1 MGIPISSLPAAD
13 SLTGS
18 EQIPVVQGGATKRTT
33 FDAIP
38 FTQAGAGAA
47 VRTAQD
53 KLKESISVK
62 DFGATGDG
70 STNDAAAISAALT
83 AASGKELY
91 FPPGTYVIGSQLT
104 VPSKTRLRG
113 AGHGASVIKLAAS
126 FPAAIGAIINATQSG
141 TVDAYYDSDIEFIGL
156 RFDGNSNASRSGN
169 FLALVKAK
177 DCLIAD
183 CEFINHTF
191 ICVAIAACQNVQV
204 TGNTFRGNG
213 RPRPS
218 TVSTPCVWTAY
229 NTELGTPKDISI
241 EGNTFLDNTWSCCYF
256 MPVGGSFSFN
266 YCLNNGESG
275 VFTNTTGKYLK
286 YVGNHIE
293 NQVRSNISASG
304 IESGGSYLLISGNTI
319 IGCGNDGISLTDTEN
334 VVVSN
339 NQIFNN
345 GQDTAF
351 FAAGSG
357 IGIIS
362 YSGPNPDHIRVH
374 GNRIADLQSIKT
386 QSYGVLVYSS
396 GTGAGP
402 LEHVAIH
409 DNDFTGQ
416 KINSYSIPPA
426 LWTTATCV
434 LYDNYLADGTFDTGS
449 GGGSGSGTVT
459 SVSADGGTTGLTF
472 SGGPITSSGTLT
484 LSGVLSQASG
494 GTGAS
499 SLPAAGIVTL
509 SDDQTILGKKYLYN
523 ANNKFVGVSYVTTDG
538 GTGSNAYFGENAAYA
553 VIGGA
558 NGVVLGSGATYPG
571 TSRYV
576 GDAASWRP
584 ASNASYSLG
593 TLAQQW
599 TTVYANN
606 VTLTG
611 AVTAGSWNGTPI
623 AVAYGG
629 TGTNTVP
636 TNGKLL
642 IGNGT
647 GYTLANLTAGSGI
660 TVTNGAGT
668 ITIAATGGT
677 GTVTSVAASGGST
690 GLTFTGSPITSS
702 GTLTLG
708 GILSKS
714 NGGTGASSLTGA
726 GILTVADNQV
736 VDGKK
741 NFNNAQNTFNG
752 VVYTTTD
759 GGTGSN
765 AYFAEN
771 LAYAVV
777 GGTNGVVLGSGGP
790 YPGTA
795 RYVGDANTWRG
806 AADNTYSL
814 GTGSQRWT
822 AVYAVNGTIQ
832 TSDARAKCDVD
843 VLSETEL
850 RVAARLKALIRKF
863 RFIDAVAAKG
873 DAARIHVGVIA
884 QDVRDAFAAE
894 GLDGFRYGVL
904 CYDEWQADPQA
915 IGGAIEAGN
924 RFGVRYDELFA
935 FIIAAL

>member
-1 MGIPISSLPAAD
+1 MGIPISSLPSAD

-113 AGHGASVIKLAAS
+113 AGHGASVIKLSAS
-126 FPAAIGAIINATQSG
+126 FPAATGAIVNATQSG

-156 RFDGNSNASRSGN
+156 RFDGNSNASRSEN
-169 FLALVKAK
+169 FLTFLKVK
-177 DCLIAD
+177 DCLVED
-183 CEFINHTF
+183 CEFVNHTY
-191 ICVAIAACQNVQV
+191 ICVAILASQNVRV
-204 TGNTFRGNG
+204 TGCVFRGNG
-213 RPRPS
+213 RPKPS
-218 TVSTPCVWTAY
+218 TTSAPCVWTD
-229 NTELGTPKDISI
+229 TSVLGTPKDIQV
-241 EGNTFLDNTWSCCYF
+241 EHNTFVSNNWSCAYF
-256 MPVGGSFSFN
+256 MPFGGSFSFN
-266 YCLNNGESG
+266 YCIGNGESG
-275 VFTNTTGKYLK
+275 VFTNQHGQYLR
-286 YVGNHIE
+286 YIGNHIDG
-293 NQVRSNISASG
+293 QVRSNISASG
-304 IESGGSYLLISGNTI
+304 IETGGSYLLIAGNHI

-345 GQDTAF
+345 GQETSYF
-351 FAAGSG
+351 TNGSG
-357 IGIIS
+357 VSVIT
-362 YSGPNPDHIRVH
+362 YSSSPTPNHIRVH
-374 GNRIADLQSIKT
+374 GNRIGDRQSTKT
-386 QSYGVLVYSS
+386 QAYGFILS
-396 GTGAGP
+396 GSGGAVNQ
-402 LEHVAIH
+402 VAIH
-409 DNDFTGQ
+409 DNDFTEQRIG
-416 KINSYSIPPA
+416 SYLIPPA
-426 LWTTATCV
+426 SWTTATCF
-434 LYDNYLADGTFDTGS
+434 LYNNYLVDGTFDPGS
-449 GGGSGSGTVT
+449 GGGGGGGGGTVT

-472 SGGPITSSGTLT
+472 SGSPITTTGTLTMSGTLA
-484 LSGVLSQASG
+484 VANG

-499 SLPAAGIVTL
+499 SLASAGIVTL
-509 SDDQTILGKKYLYN
+509 ADGQVITGQKSFTSATNQFKGLTY
-523 ANNKFVGVSYVTTDG
+523 ATSDG
-538 GTGSNAYFGENAAYA
+538 GTGSNAYFGENSAYA
-553 VIGGA
+553 TIGGT
-558 NGVVLGSGATYPG
+558 NGVVIASGGIYPG
-571 TSRYV
+571 SSRYV
-576 GDAASWRP
+576 GDSVSWRP
-584 ASNASYSLG
+584 AANAAYSLG
-593 TLAQQW
+593 TSVQRWTSVYSQNLDLAG
-599 TTVYANN
+599 N
-606 VTLTG
+606 
-611 AVTAGSWNGTPI
+611 VTAGTWQGTAI
-623 AVAYGG
+623 GVAYGG
-629 TGTNTVP
+629 TGTTTVP

-647 GYTLANLTAGSGI
+647 GYTSANLTAGSGVTI
-660 TVTNGAGT
+660 TNGSGS

-677 GTVTSVAASGGST
+677 GTVTSVAASGGTT
-690 GLTFTGSPITSS
+690 GLTFTGSPITTS

-708 GILSKS
+708 GTLAKA

-726 GILTVADNQV
+726 GIV
-736 VDGKK
+736 
-741 NFNNAQNTFNG
+741 
-752 VVYTTTD
+752 TTTD
-759 GGTGSN
+759 GQVISGQKSFTSITNRFQGQTYATTDGVSASN
-765 AYFAEN
+765 AYFGESS
-771 LAYAVV
+771 AYAVI
-777 GGTNGVVLGSGGP
+777 GGTNGIVIATGAT
-790 YPGTA
+790 YPGTPT
-795 RYVGDANTWRG
+795 YVGDTVSWR
-806 AADNTYSL
+806 AATDSTNSL
-814 GTGSQRWT
+814 GTSSQRWT

-843 VLSETEL
+843 VLSEAEL

-904 CYDEWQADPQA
+904 CYDEWLADPQA